1 MCICFPLTP
10 AENGRRHASG
20 AVEYLKKIQRAL
32 SNMDTDI
39 ACALGGIPET
49 EPVEEPAED
58 VQESLDAAW
67 LLDRIENNC

>member
-1 MCICFPLTP
+1 MCICFSLTP
-10 AENGRRHASG
+10 AELGRRHASG

-32 SNMDTDI
+32 SDMNTAI
-39 ACALGGIPET
+39 ACDLGEIPET